1 VRVSPTSTCVKQGEG
16 LQGIVATNAS
26 AYDAAAPTYDS
37 TSGTL
42 DYHVA
47 APHFKADGVIPN
59 VGSYG
64 LTMAASLL
72 QCMYGISSVPSEAS
86 IAITDSDGKQTIQ
99 TVALGQQNGWVHLN
113 ANNFSFSSPTL
124 KIKLNQAQAAT
135 PATPAP
141 QPATTTP
148 ATTSTSATKQITI
161 TCVKGKTTKKVTG
174 TKPTCPAGYKKK

>member
-1 VRVSPTSTCVKQGEG
+1 MLFRS
-16 LQGIVATNAS
+16 QGIVATNAS

-47 APHFKADGVIPN
+47 APHFKADGVTPN

-135 PATPAP
+135 PAT

-148 ATTSTSATKQITI
+148 ATTPATSATAATKKSTI